1 MQPENFATMEFAE
14 SEEVIAFTNSMPET
28 YAATYEPEERAEHAR
43 IVGRR
48 ASATVHIERWRTL
61 ADGGALICV
70 VADDRPGLLSFICN
84 ALLRR
89 RLEVRVAQIYS
100 RKRPDDTIEAVDFFW
115 LRPMPQAGI
124 VRAIEDRDLEKVAA
138 SLADLLEAPPEP
150 APLSHS
156 QGAGSGAFDTTPH
169 PRAFF
174 NTKALRRGEHVLVV
188 EVPDFPG
195 LLLSITTAL
204 HEQGVEIASSDIRTE
219 GALARDCF
227 MIRDATGEGLSPDRL
242 ATIRQAVVTAVRAG
256 YQKSRQA
263 RVESAPQANGNANDN
278 ETHGS

>member
-1 MQPENFATMEFAE
+1 MQPESFASMEFIE
-14 SEEVIAFTNSMPET
+14 SDEVVAFTSSMPET
-28 YAATYEPEERAEHAR
+28 YAATYEPEERAEHAK
-43 IVGRR
+43 IVARR
-48 ASATVHIERWRTL
+48 ASSTVHIERWRTL

-100 RKRPDDTIEAVDFFW
+100 RKRLDETVEAVDFFW
-115 LRPMPQAGI
+115 LRPMRQAGI
-124 VRAIEDRDLEKVAA
+124 ARVIEDRDLQKVAA

-150 APLSHS
+150 APASHFLPP
-156 QGAGSGAFDTTPH
+156 GSDAFDTTPH

-174 NTKALRRGEHVLVV
+174 NTKALRRGEFVLIV

-195 LLLSITTAL
+195 LLLSITTTL
-204 HEQGVEIASSDIRTE
+204 HAQGVEIASSDIRTE

-227 MIRDATGEGLSPDRL
+227 MIRDTTGQGLGPDRL
-242 ATIRQAVVTAVRAG
+242 ATIRQAVVTSVRAAF
-256 YQKSRQA
+256 QSARQA
-263 RVESAPQANGNANDN
+263 RPETPPQEGRTPSD
-278 ETHGS
+278 HD

>member
-1 MQPENFATMEFAE
+1 MQPESFASMEFFE
-14 SEEVIAFTNSMPET
+14 SEEVVAFTSSMPET
-28 YAATYEPEERAEHAR
+28 YAATYEPEERAEHAK

-61 ADGGALICV
+61 GDGGALICV

-89 RLEVRVAQIYS
+89 RLEVRIAQIYS
-100 RKRPDDTIEAVDFFW
+100 RQRPDETIEAVDFFW
-115 LRPMPQAGI
+115 LRPMPHGGI
-124 VRAIEDRDLEKVAA
+124 ARVIEDRDLQKVAS

-150 APLSHS
+150 APVSLS
-156 QGAGSGAFDTTPH
+156 QPPGSDAFDTTPH

-174 NTKALRRGEHVLVV
+174 NTKALRRGEFVLIV

-195 LLLSITTAL
+195 LLLSITTTL
-204 HEQGVEIASSDIRTE
+204 HAHGIEIASSDIRTE

-227 MIRDATGEGLSPDRL
+227 MIRDTTGQGLGPERL
-242 ATIRQAVVTAVRAG
+242 ATIRQSVVTAVRAAF
-256 YQKSRQA
+256 QNARRARAESTPQESRKP
-263 RVESAPQANGNANDN
+263 SDND
-278 ETHGS
+278 

>member
-1 MQPENFATMEFAE
+1 MQPESFASMEFIE
-14 SEEVIAFTNSMPET
+14 SDEVVAFTSSMPET
-28 YAATYEPEERAEHAR
+28 YAATYEPEERAEHAK
-43 IVGRR
+43 IVERR

-100 RKRPDDTIEAVDFFW
+100 RKRPDETIEAVDFFW
-115 LRPMPQAGI
+115 LRPLPQGGVA
-124 VRAIEDRDLEKVAA
+124 RAIEDRDLQKVAS

-150 APLSHS
+150 APISHS
-156 QGAGSGAFDTTPH
+156 LPPGSDAFDTTPH

-174 NTKALRRGEHVLVV
+174 NTKALRRGEFVLIV

-204 HEQGVEIASSDIRTE
+204 HSQGVEIASSDIRTE

-227 MIRDATGEGLSPDRL
+227 MIKDTTGEGLGPERL
-242 ATIRQAVVTAVRAG
+242 AAIRQSVVTAVRAG
-256 YQKSRQA
+256 FMSA
-263 RVESAPQANGNANDN
+263 RPTRPESAAQESRNPSDND
-278 ETHGS
+278 